1 MTTRHTIGRLW
12 ARYLEAREKL
22 EGGEMAGPER
32 AAAQRGVNG
41 LRDRLVV
48 NYSPLVK
55 YVAGRVRGRMTYPLE
70 LEDLISWG
78 LCGLLDAVETFDP
91 GRGAKFESYAIS
103 KIRWAILDEMRK
115 ADPLPRRARS
125 HARRVEH
132 ARGELAQRLGRAPA
146 EEEVA
151 RELGVVVAEHRAFLD
166 RCARARVGSLELG
179 PAPPGAPGG
188 HGGAPLSGGLYELV
202 ADGSAADPEAA
213 AERSEVRAR
222 LVEAIGTLGEKERA
236 VTTFYFYD
244 GLTLREIGG
253 ALNLTEGRI
262 SQILRRSLEKL
273 REALADGPLLSE
285 RP

>member
-12 ARYLEAREKL
+12 SRYLEARERL
-22 EGGEMAGPER
+22 EGGEMDVAER
-32 AAAQRGVNG
+32 AAARRGADG

-55 YVAGRVRGRMTYPLE
+55 YVAGRVLGRAIYPLE
-70 LEDLISWG
+70 LEDVISWG

-103 KIRWAILDEMRK
+103 KIRWSILDEMRK

-132 ARGELAQRLGRAPA
+132 VRGELSQRLGRAPA
-146 EEEVA
+146 EEELA
-151 RELGVVVAEHRAFLD
+151 QELGVVVAEHRAFME
-166 RCARARVGSLELG
+166 RCARARVCSLESRPL
-179 PAPPGAPGG
+179 PPGGDGTP
-188 HGGAPLSGGLYELV
+188 PPGGLYELV
-202 ADGSAADPEAA
+202 ADGAAADPEVA
-213 AERSEVRAR
+213 AERSELRAR
-222 LVEAIGTLGEKERA
+222 LVEAIGALGEKERA
-236 VTTFYFYD
+236 VTTFYFYH

-262 SQILRRSLEKL
+262 SQILRRSLNKL
-273 REALADGPLLSE
+273 REALADGHLLSE
-285 RP
+285 RF